1 MKSPEIEVINRD
13 NVPTPYQL
21 RRLAMVGAKTA
32 MQRQT
37 LKRMAHRTDAYF
49 FIDEVDYLNGT
60 EVLEAGR
67 IRHRMAAR
75 LGKKAVETGFQW
87 SFKCYDM
94 YWVEQETDK
103 WMAERTL
110 YRFEWQPQQTLVAD
124 RAIKIIGDQQ
134 AEARSGYDMGD
145 TIDHFAMD
153 DDAASILHAQ
163 MEFEAVTSDDCV
175 HLISAMERYY
185 AHLREHEIKAA

>member
-1 MKSPEIEVINRD
+1 
-13 NVPTPYQL
+13 
-21 RRLAMVGAKTA
+21 
-32 MQRQT
+32 
-37 LKRMAHRTDAYF
+37 
-49 FIDEVDYLNGT
+49 
-60 EVLEAGR
+60 
-67 IRHRMAAR
+67 
-75 LGKKAVETGFQW
+75 
-87 SFKCYDM
+87 
-94 YWVEQETDK
+94 
-103 WMAERTL
+103 MAERTL

>member
-37 LKRMAHRTDAYF
+37 LKRMTHRTDAHF

-75 LGKKAVETGFQW
+75 LGKKGCRDWFSVE
-87 SFKCYDM
+87 
-94 YWVEQETDK
+94 
-103 WMAERTL
+103 L
-110 YRFEWQPQQTLVAD
+110 
-124 RAIKIIGDQQ
+124 
-134 AEARSGYDMGD
+134 
-145 TIDHFAMD
+145 
-153 DDAASILHAQ
+153 
-163 MEFEAVTSDDCV
+163 
-175 HLISAMERYY
+175 
-185 AHLREHEIKAA
+185 